1 LFSLK
6 VVFKYNFCIFAMKR
20 RILAFKDYY
29 SKFMKGR
36 NLHEQ
41 MKIKRALLLLEC
53 SDLIPAHYMKYVKEG
68 IYELRVSAENKEFRF
83 FYLCSGDDLIL
94 LNAYTKKTQKIPK
107 REIVKAER
115 LKKEYYETDR

>member
-1 LFSLK
+1 
-6 VVFKYNFCIFAMKR
+6 
-20 RILAFKDYY
+20 
-29 SKFMKGR
+29 MKGR